1 MLDFKPTRAS
11 PTKPSTST
19 KKGLTTASST
29 ISRASTLT
37 VPELANLLP
46 QDVELLDAVVE
57 RAGANAT
64 TFLTVFKAYNDI
76 LQERGLDP
84 NEVVYYGKLLKLGTL
99 KGQNWQDKW
108 AEVKRQ
114 NGFESKVRTL
124 PVKRST
130 TTLRRDDESFT
141 LFSTDDGVIPSHDAS
156 DIGETRYLDT
166 PRVFRQSS
174 SPVLTS
180 ESTEDHI
187 IKTQNHPLLR
197 PPLQINNP
205 TAVKRAAP
213 GRASRRYEEPSASRP
228 STPPSYRTPTS
239 GKQASYSTRAPPQPT
254 HKVIEKVLPIKPA
267 VNDPHDRVA
276 AARLTIAQARQRRGS
291 VINEEDAWKK
301 IEMRRDE
308 EEADSFYQERLMER
322 CWDVWRQGFD
332 WIITTNEQ
340 ISEARDNIILQT
352 QFQRWR
358 SRTSSKLELYARIA
372 TISDNRLIRRMLDVW
387 RAKLKVKRQN
397 KWRQDMR
404 KKMKIIRERRET
416 NLQKEVWMQWRQ
428 LYRSRLAHEYYSKRL
443 LLRFHK
449 RWKDSLVNLDHLD
462 TIADNALKSTDSRL
476 LSGFWYRWRRALEIR
491 SAEKAVEESV
501 NVRIM
506 ADALTKWK
514 SRMHTTQNADHFYDT
529 VVMKR
534 AIHSWKAARDRIHAL
549 DTRADKHLGRQDDI
563 LLRAVMRV
571 WKARERGKLL
581 ERVKSLRAVK
591 VAWATWQNFIAV
603 QREHEAKAD
612 AFSQRVNSYD
622 AKSALLQWK
631 RAYAGQL
638 STHRFAVQYH
648 SKLVMQNA
656 FRIWRAQLREKLK
669 LHRQARMVE
678 KHLITR
684 RAWNRWQERL
694 AELRREKQLK
704 GLETKRLARYYNLW
718 AQRTHRSREY
728 RIAEETMVTAINL
741 RVMSDALNRW
751 TNRVINVK
759 LQELDVSQRR
769 DQMVLSNAFN
779 KWKTVCMRHVEEL
792 NLMESYQFVKRE
804 ETLRRVYNRWLAAA
818 RASRHRRLIL
828 QKKEDQLKLAT
839 LSIIWDKWR
848 GRFKAERLRPIEQD
862 VVLQTQRNLLFRAF
876 GIWHARTKSLPAIRF
891 HASHIKSKYW
901 EKWRATMPKAML
913 AKEAREKHR
922 HSVLS
927 FHLAKWLQVY
937 RTKIALKAVA
947 RARYLRLPTSTPRQ
961 IASSSNPVTSA
972 TRRAFPQSR
981 RQEIE
986 DDSDAESGVD
996 TTVLSKPYTARNG
1009 IAKLLSTEAR
1019 TRNAASPRSP
1029 IFLAPA
1035 RDPSPTRSVISSRPA
1050 RSVRDLSPIRSR
1062 PPFSEARSSSPVR
1075 RPRPPTSVTS
1085 EQPPPKSRIWQE
1097 LQEVRRRSRPPSS
1110 RG

>member
-11 PTKPSTST
+11 PTKPTTTT
-19 KKGLTTASST
+19 KKVLTTASST

-64 TFLTVFKAYNDI
+64 TFLTVFKAYNDT

-99 KGQNWQDKW
+99 KGKNWQDKW

-114 NGFESKVRTL
+114 NGFESKVRTP

-156 DIGETRYLDT
+156 DICEARYLDT
-166 PRVFRQSS
+166 PRTFRQSS
-174 SPVLTS
+174 SAALTS

-187 IKTQNHPLLR
+187 IKTQNHPLLM

-205 TAVKRAAP
+205 TAAKHAAP

-228 STPPSYRTPTS
+228 STPPSYYTPTS
-239 GKQASYSTRAPPQPT
+239 EKQVSYSTRVPPHPT
-254 HKVIEKVLPIKPA
+254 RKVVEKALPIKLA

-276 AARLTIAQARQRRGS
+276 AARLTVAQARQRRGS
-291 VINEEDAWKK
+291 VINEKDAWKK

-308 EEADSFYQERLMER
+308 EEADRFYQERLKER

-352 QFQRWR
+352 QFQCWR

-387 RAKLKVKRQN
+387 RARLKVKRQN

-416 NLQKEVWMQWRQ
+416 NLQKEVWVQWRQ
-428 LYRSRLAHEYYSKRL
+428 SYRSRLAREYYSKRL

-449 RWKDSLVNLDHLD
+449 RWKDSLVSLDHLD
-462 TIADNALKSTDSRL
+462 TIADNALKSKDSRL

-491 SAEKAVEESV
+491 SAEKAVEELV

-506 ADALTKWK
+506 AEALTKWK
-514 SRMHTTQNADHFYDT
+514 SRMHTMQTADEFYDT
-529 VVMKR
+529 MVMKR
-534 AIHSWKAARDRIHAL
+534 AIHSWKAARDGIHAL
-549 DTRADKHLGRQDDI
+549 DARADKRLGRQDDI

-571 WKARERGKLL
+571 WKAHERGKLL

-591 VAWATWQNFIAV
+591 AAWAAWQNSIAV
-603 QREHEAKAD
+603 QREREAKAD
-612 AFSQRVNSYD
+612 AFSRRVNSYD
-622 AKSALLQWK
+622 AKFALLQWK
-631 RAYAGQL
+631 RAHTGKL
-638 STHRFAVQYH
+638 STNRFAVQYH

-656 FRIWRAQLREKLK
+656 FRIWRAQLREKLNW
-669 LHRQARMVE
+669 HRQARMVE

-704 GLETKRLARYYNLW
+704 GLETERLARYYNLW
-718 AQRTHRSREY
+718 AQRAHRSREY
-728 RIAEETMVTAINL
+728 RIAEETIVTAINL

-891 HASHIKSKYW
+891 HASHTKSKYW
-901 EKWRATMPKAML
+901 GKWRATMPKAML

-937 RTKIALKAVA
+937 RTRIALKAVA

-972 TRRAFPQSR
+972 PRRAFPQSR
-981 RQEIE
+981 RKEIE

-1029 IFLAPA
+1029 IFPAPG

-1050 RSVRDLSPIRSR
+1050 RSVRDPSPIRSR
-1062 PPFSEARSSSPVR
+1062 PPFSDARSSSPVR
-1075 RPRPPTSVTS
+1075 HPRPPTSVTS